1 MTYKCETLDRLLR
14 SDSKGGEIEENPAVT
29 ECTAKEPTHIDD
41 STLNK
46 QLFIL
51 TALLS
56 LRKSLC

>member
-51 TALLS
+51 DSTLS
-56 LRKSLC
+56 L